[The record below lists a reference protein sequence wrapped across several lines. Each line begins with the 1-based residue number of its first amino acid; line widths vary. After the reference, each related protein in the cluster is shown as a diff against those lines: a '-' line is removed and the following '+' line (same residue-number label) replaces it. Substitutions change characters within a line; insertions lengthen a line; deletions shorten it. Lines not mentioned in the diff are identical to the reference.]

1 MTCVNLTKEKVTTIG
16 PKESDQ
22 DIIRSAIIA
31 ELDATSLY
39 QSHIYNLNNNEAKK
53 VVEHIMNEEKE
64 HIAELYCLLMKLDKK
79 QEDKMT
85 EVNVETCI
93 AGGYYKG

>member
-1 MTCVNLTKEKVTTIG
+1 MTYVELTKERIITVG
-16 PKESDQ
+16 PRESDQ

-39 QSHIYNLNNNEAKK
+39 QSHIYNLHNDEAKTVIK
-53 VVEHIMNEEKE
+53 HIMNEEKE
-64 HIAELYCLLMKLDKK
+64 HIAELYCLLMKLDKI
-79 QEDKMT
+79 QEEKMT
-85 EVNVETCI
+85 EVNAETCI